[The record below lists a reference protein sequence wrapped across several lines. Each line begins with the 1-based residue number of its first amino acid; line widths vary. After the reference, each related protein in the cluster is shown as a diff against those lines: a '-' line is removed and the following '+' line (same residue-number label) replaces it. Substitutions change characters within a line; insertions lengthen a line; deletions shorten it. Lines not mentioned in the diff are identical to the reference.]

1 MLQRPHS
8 LTGWTALLSAG
19 SLGVAV
25 ALTPLWLPAAQNNHG
40 SVWLAISLWLMFLAL
55 TIGLAVAIALSV
67 VFYRPGFL
75 GQIAVA
81 LGAAVVATMAALL
94 IALDI
99 VQNYIEILFV
109 AALLFIS
116 FGTYQVLINLLA
128 MWSRAIAPLV
138 PQIGIVCGGCLLVAG
153 VMTLIVEVGIATMAA
168 GAGVLA
174 YGVWSVLLA
183 MDKSINRN
191 PNSSLGLTP

>member
-183 MDKSINRN
+183 MDPSFNRN